1 MRNIGIIGK
10 ARSGKDT
17 AAQHLVAEHGF
28 MRLAFADPLKAMAL
42 NTNPYVPTGYGV
54 TVRLQTLIADVG
66 WEYAKDNYP
75 EVRRYLQSL
84 GESIRGEDS
93 NFWVDSMRRKLNN
106 ATARVV
112 VTDVRYRNEAYM
124 LRSRGFALVR
134 IVRPERLSLG
144 EAAKHPSETELDNYL
159 PHHTVYNT
167 AGIRDLEQR
176 VSAVI

>member
-17 AAQHLVAEHGF
+17 AARYLVTQHGF
-28 MRLAFADPLKAMAL
+28 TSLAFADPLKEMAL
-42 NTNPYVPTGYGV
+42 NTNPFIPTGYGV

-75 EVRRYLQSL
+75 EVRRYLQTL
-84 GESIRGEDS
+84 GQSIREADS
-93 NFWVDSMRRKLNN
+93 QFWVDAMRRRIDSGTGRL
-106 ATARVV
+106 V

-124 LRSRGFALVR
+124 LRSRGFTLVR
-134 IVRPERLSLG
+134 IVRPERLTG
-144 EAAKHPSETELDNYL
+144 GAAAHPSETELDNYL
-159 PHHTVYNT
+159 PDHTVYNT

-176 VSAVI
+176 IAAVI